1 MFFILNL
8 KKNLQVTPE
17 FLGKKISIHLLNLL
31 KRAVEGSFNSRYG
44 YLVKVLTVDKYGE
57 GKVQDGSGD
66 VLFPLSY
73 KALVFMPYK
82 GEVLDA
88 VVTQVMEVGFMAAVG
103 PMNLFV
109 ASQKISSDY
118 RLDNEARPHPRWTSI
133 TDTNVHIQVNSDV
146 RLKIIGIRVNG
157 NEMLGVC
164 EMSEDFLGPIKVR

>member
-8 KKNLQVTPE
+8 KKNLSVTPE
-17 FLGKKISIHLLNLL
+17 YLGKKISAHLLALL

-66 VLFPLSY
+66 VLFPISY

-88 VVTQVMEVGFMAAVG
+88 VITQVIEVGFMASVG
-103 PMNLFV
+103 PMGLFV
-109 ASQKISSDY
+109 ASQKISTMY
-118 RLDNEARPHPRWTSI
+118 KLDLDARPNPRWTSL
-133 TDTNVHIQVNSDV
+133 TDGTVHLQAGSDV
-146 RLKIIGIRVNG
+146 RLKIIGIRVSG

-164 EMSEDFLGPIKVR
+164 EMVETF

>member
-8 KKNLQVTPE
+8 KKNLLVTPE
-17 FLGKKISIHLLNLL
+17 YLGKKLSAQLLNLL

-82 GEVLDA
+82 NEVLDA
-88 VVTQVMEVGFMAAVG
+88 LVTNVLTEGFMAAVG

-109 ASQKISSDY
+109 SSQKIPSDY
-118 RLDNEARPHPRWTSI
+118 RIDLEARPHPRWTSVSDS
-133 TDTNVHIQVNSDV
+133 TCHIQLGSDV
-146 RLKIIGIRVNG
+146 RVKIIGIRVNG

-164 EMSEDFLGPIKVR
+164 EMAENYLGPVKIR

>member
-8 KKNLQVTPE
+8 KKNLNVTPE
-17 FLGKKISIHLLNLL
+17 FLGKKISAHLHALL

-44 YLVKVLTVDKYGE
+44 YLVKVLTADNIGE

-66 VLFPLSY
+66 VVFLISY

-88 VVTQVMEVGFMAAVG
+88 VVTQILEVGFTAAVG
-103 PMNLFV
+103 PMSLFV
-109 ASQKISSDY
+109 ASQKITGY
-118 RLDNEARPHPRWTSI
+118 RLDMDARPHPRWTSMI
-133 TDTNVHIQVNSDV
+133 DGTLHIQVGSDV
-146 RLKIIGIRVNG
+146 RLRIIGIRVNG

-164 EMSEDFLGPIKVR
+164 EMVESF